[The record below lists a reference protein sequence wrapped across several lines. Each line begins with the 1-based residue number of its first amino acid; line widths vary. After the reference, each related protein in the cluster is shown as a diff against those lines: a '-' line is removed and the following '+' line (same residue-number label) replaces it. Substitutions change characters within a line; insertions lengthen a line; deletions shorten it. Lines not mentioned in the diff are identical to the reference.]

1 MLNTTNPKH
10 FTYITKDL
18 AVDILG
24 GINLNNLD
32 KLKVTLKVAKP
43 NTTSAIRDSIDLY
56 YHSQVEKLV
65 VTIAERLQISAT
77 RIRKELLF
85 LTDALE
91 KYRLEFINTPE
102 EVYELTTTDK
112 KKAITFLKSKN
123 LLEKTNTLIGQSGI
137 VGEVNNR
144 ILMYLIFTSRK
155 ATNPLHCISLGKSGT
170 GKSHLQNSI
179 GSLIP
184 REEVL
189 EITSLSANALYYFG
203 EKELNGKLLLI
214 EDLDG
219 AEQALYPIRELQSKR
234 KLTKTVVHKDKQGER
249 KTIHRTVEGKVTIA
263 GCTTQENIYEDNA
276 NRSFLIYIDE
286 SSIQEERILKYQ
298 QSVSAGKIDE
308 EQQNLAIELLRNVQR
323 VLEPIE
329 VRNPFAEHLKLP
341 STVLRRRRTNSHYLQ
356 FIEVVTFY
364 HQYQRKQQKDKKT
377 GILFIETTIEDIKL
391 ANEII
396 LEVLVHK
403 ADILTNATR
412 MYFEKLQQ
420 YLQQE
425 NKVLFTA
432 TEVRKV
438 FKQTKTSQ
446 WRYQK
451 QLIEY
456 GYLSTL
462 KENNQLYYRLE
473 TTEPLERLKASIK
486 EQLEANLLQIKQG

>member
-10 FTYITKDL
+10 FIYTTKD
-18 AVDILG
+18 VVIDILG
-24 GINLNNLD
+24 GVNLNNLD
-32 KLKVTLKVAKP
+32 KLRVTLKIAKP
-43 NTTSAIRDSIDLY
+43 NTASIIRDSIDLY
-56 YHSQVEKLV
+56 YHTQVEKLV
-65 VTIAERLQISAT
+65 VTTAERLQISAT
-77 RIRKELLF
+77 TIRKHLLF
-85 LTDALE
+85 LIDALE
-91 KYRLEFINTPE
+91 KYRLEYISTPE
-102 EVYELTTTDK
+102 QVYELTPLAK
-112 KKAITFLKSKN
+112 KKAIAFLKSKN

-155 ATNPLHCISLGKSGT
+155 TTNPLHCISLGKSGT
-170 GKSHLQNSI
+170 GKSHLQNAI
-179 GSLIP
+179 GNLMP

-219 AEQALYPIRELQSKR
+219 ANEALYPIRELQSKR

-249 KTIHRTVEGKVTIA
+249 KTIHRTVEGNVSIA
-263 GCTTQENIYEDNA
+263 GCTTQEAIYEDNS

-298 QSVSAGKIDE
+298 QSVSAGTIDK
-308 EQQNLAIELLRNVQR
+308 EQQDAATILIRDVQR
-323 VLEPIE
+323 VLEPIQ
-329 VRNPFAEHLKLP
+329 VRNPYAEYLALP
-341 STVLRRRRTNSHYLQ
+341 INILRRRRTNSHYLQ

-364 HQYQRKQQKDKKT
+364 HQYQRKKQQDEKT
-377 GILFIETTIEDIKL
+377 GVTFIETTLEDIKL

-403 ADILTNATR
+403 ADMLTGATR
-412 MYFEKLQQ
+412 MYFEKLQE

-425 NKVLFTA
+425 NKVLFTT
-432 TEVRKV
+432 TEVRKA
-438 FKQTKTSQ
+438 FKLSKTSQ

-451 QLIEY
+451 QLLEF

-462 KENNQLYYRLE
+462 KESNQLYYKLE
-473 TTEPLERLKASIK
+473 ITEPLERLKTSIK
-486 EQLEANLLQIKQG
+486 EQLEANLLQLTSK

>member
-1 MLNTTNPKH
+1 MLNTTTPKH

-18 AVDILG
+18 VIDILG

-32 KLKVTLKVAKP
+32 KLRVTLKIAKP
-43 NTTSAIRDSIDLY
+43 KTASAIRDSIDLY
-56 YHSQVEKLV
+56 YHTQVEKLI
-65 VTIAERLQISAT
+65 VTLAERLQISST
-77 RIRKELLF
+77 NIRKHLLD

-91 KYRLEFINTPE
+91 SYRLELLNTPE
-102 EVYELTTTDK
+102 EIYELTPLDK

-137 VGEVNNR
+137 VGEVTNR

-170 GKSHLQNSI
+170 GKSHLQNSV
-179 GSLIP
+179 GNLMP
-184 REEVL
+184 QEEVI

-219 AEQALYPIRELQSKR
+219 AEQALYPIRELQSKK

-249 KTIHRTVEGKVTIA
+249 KTIHRTVEGNVSIA
-263 GCTTQENIYEDNA
+263 GCTTQEAIYEDNS

-286 SSIQEERILKYQ
+286 STIQEERILKYQ
-298 QSVSAGKIDE
+298 QSISGGTIDR
-308 EQQNLAIELLRNVQR
+308 EQQGVTTNLLRDVQR
-323 VLEPIE
+323 VLEPVE
-329 VRNPFAEHLKLP
+329 VRNPYAECLKLP
-341 STVLRRRRTNSHYLQ
+341 SSVLRRRRTNAHYLQ
-356 FIEVVTFY
+356 FIEVITFY
-364 HQYQRKQQKDKKT
+364 HQYQRKQQKDEKT
-377 GILFIETTIEDIKL
+377 GSTFIETTLEDIKL

-412 MYFEKLQQ
+412 MYFEKLQR
-420 YLQQE
+420 YLKQE

-438 FKQTKTSQ
+438 FKLSKTSQ
-446 WRYQK
+446 WRYQQ
-451 QLIEY
+451 QLLEY
-456 GYLSTL
+456 GYVSSL
-462 KENNQLYYRLE
+462 KQNNQLYYKLE
-473 TTEPLERLKASIK
+473 TTEPLERLKASIS
-486 EQLEANLLQIKQG
+486 EQLEANLLQITDR